1 MVNYAGHKP
10 GHLRGTAVVQATRP
24 QATDQELGQ
33 KTVYLLT
40 RLVRL
45 FYGLVTELELLTP
58 NSFCLP
64 ELNISYRD
72 T

>member
-1 MVNYAGHKP
+1 MVSYAGHKP
-10 GHLRGTAVVQATRP
+10 GHLRRAAVVQTTRP

-45 FYGLVTELELLTP
+45 FYGLATELELLTP
-58 NSFCLP
+58 NSSCLP